1 MSILNYKDSSQITF
15 SCLPRPKKRS
25 VKCEKDA
32 GYSPALR
39 LQNSYYLIHKF
50 VQKTANPYTRLSLRH
65 FVSFNSRMRHF
76 TAEGDWAGRV
86 ILANVL
92 KRPEYTG
99 ECQSCF
105 SINPK
110 CLKSYRY
117 LIVGDPKKGELIF
130 RRAVNRWKEA
140 RTQEREDEPTF
151 FKLCSDFKWFAQE
164 MS

>member
-1 MSILNYKDSSQITF
+1 MRERCGVFSSCSDCKILITLFINSSRK
-15 SCLPRPKKRS
+15 LPLDFHS
-25 VKCEKDA
+25 A
-32 GYSPALR
+32 
-39 LQNSYYLIHKF
+39 I
-50 VQKTANPYTRLSLRH
+50 LSLSTRACAISQQREIGH
-65 FVSFNSRMRHF
+65 HHIHLKSTRV
-76 TAEGDWAGRV
+76 GRV